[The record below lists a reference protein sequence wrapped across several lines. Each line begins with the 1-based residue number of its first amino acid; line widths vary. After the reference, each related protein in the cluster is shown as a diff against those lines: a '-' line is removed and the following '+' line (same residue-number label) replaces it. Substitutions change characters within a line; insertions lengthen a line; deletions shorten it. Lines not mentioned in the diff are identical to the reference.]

1 LSPAAVEL
9 LRDLPRFHDNP
20 FVIAGE
26 RPGRPSGAIDKTRA
40 RVRSRAGL
48 RDVRLH
54 DLRHT
59 FASVGAGAS
68 IGLPVIGR
76 LLGHTQASTTAR
88 YSHLAD
94 DPVRLAADAIGDTIA
109 RAMAERGGEARAS
122 EGPPA

>member
-1 LSPAAVEL
+1 MG
-9 LRDLPRFHDNP
+9 NP
-20 FVIAGE
+20 FCIAG
-26 RPGRPSGAIDKTRA
+26 GNGKPSGAVDKTWS
-40 RVRSRAGL
+40 RVRARAGL

-68 IGLPVIGR
+68 IGLPVIGK

-94 DPVRLAADAIGDTIA
+94 DPIRRAADAIGETIA
-109 RAMAERGGEARAS
+109 AAMDNREGALTGRGSILAESRA
-122 EGPPA
+122 